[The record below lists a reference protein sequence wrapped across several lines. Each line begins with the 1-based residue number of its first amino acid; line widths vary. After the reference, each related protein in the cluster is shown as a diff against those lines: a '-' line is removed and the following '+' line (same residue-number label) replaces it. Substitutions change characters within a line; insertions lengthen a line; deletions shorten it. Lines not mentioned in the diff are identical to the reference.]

1 MKILPLAKIAAAR
14 KRLIEKETDT
24 DARGPVA
31 TAICMGMDALRICVK
46 VTPKNYSYDEV
57 MRWMRLMKPTPRR
70 DGE

>member
-14 KRLIEKETDT
+14 KRQIERTKETDT
-24 DARGPVA
+24 RGPVE

-57 MRWMRLMKPTPRR
+57 MRWMKLMKPKTMKP
-70 DGE
+70 